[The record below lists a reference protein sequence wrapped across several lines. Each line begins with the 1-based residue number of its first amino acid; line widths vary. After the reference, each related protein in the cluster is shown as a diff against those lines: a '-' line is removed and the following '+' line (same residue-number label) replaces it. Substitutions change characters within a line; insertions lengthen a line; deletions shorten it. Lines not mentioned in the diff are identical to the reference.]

1 MKVSLGYL
9 DASSDAL
16 DGTGKEV
23 DQDFSRYMGALAYEY
38 PLSKRTTLYTAAGY
52 IQDDVADRNPSWV
65 HINCGITHK
74 F

>member
-1 MKVSLGYL
+1 
-9 DASSDAL
+9 
-16 DGTGKEV
+16 
-23 DQDFSRYMGALAYEY
+23 MGALAYEY